1 MKIFLLPAVECAL
14 DIVASHSCTFC
25 NSIRLFSTKKTTKIQ
40 NTDYMTVRTIIIDDE
55 RLARNELKKLLQE
68 FREIEVIDEAAN
80 VQEGI
85 EKIEKHNPDLIF
97 LDIQMPGKTGF
108 DLLEE
113 LDRAPKVIFTTAYDE
128 FALKA
133 FEVNALDYLLKPVE
147 PKRLADAIQKLQQD
161 ENRESPTA
169 NGNGNGNGN
178 GTLTRTGLL
187 NDDDQVFVK
196 DGERC
201 WFVKLN
207 EIRLFESVGNYAKV
221 FFGSNKPLI
230 LKSLNSLEE
239 RLDDKVFFRAN
250 RKHIINMRWI
260 EKIEPYFN
268 GGLLLELKGGEKI
281 EVSRRQTV
289 KFKEMMS
296 L

>member
-1 MKIFLLPAVECAL
+1 M
-14 DIVASHSCTFC
+14 S
-25 NSIRLFSTKKTTKIQ
+25 
-40 NTDYMTVRTIIIDDE
+40 VRTIIIDDE
-55 RLARNELKKLLQE
+55 RLARNELRKLLQE
-68 FREIEVIDEAAN
+68 FNEIEVIDEAAN
-80 VQEGI
+80 VNEGI
-85 EKIEKHNPDLIF
+85 EKIEQYNPDLIF

-128 FALKA
+128 YALKA
-133 FEVNALDYLLKPVE
+133 FEVNALDYLLKPIE
-147 PKRLADAIQKLQQD
+147 PKRLSDAVQKLHIE
-161 ENRESPTA
+161 ENRDTSGIHHNNLVKA
-169 NGNGNGNGN
+169 NGL
-178 GTLTRTGLL
+178 LTE
-187 NDDDQVFVK
+187 NDQVFVK

-221 FFGSNKPLI
+221 FFAGNKPLI
-230 LKSLNSLEE
+230 LKSLNALEE

>member
-1 MKIFLLPAVECAL
+1 MA
-14 DIVASHSCTFC
+14 
-25 NSIRLFSTKKTTKIQ
+25 
-40 NTDYMTVRTIIIDDE
+40 VRTILIDDE
-55 RLARNELKKLLQE
+55 RLARNELKKLLHDYG
-68 FREIEVIDEAAN
+68 EIEIIDEASN
-80 VQEGI
+80 VEEGL
-85 EKIEKHNPDLIF
+85 EKIELHNPDLIF

-113 LDRAPKVIFTTAYDE
+113 LDRSPKVIFTTAYDE
-128 FALKA
+128 YALKA
-133 FEVNALDYLLKPVE
+133 FEVNALDYLLKPIE
-147 PKRLADAIQKLQQD
+147 PRRLADAVQKLHLD
-161 ENRESPTA
+161 ENKDLQLPGHTPGLRIA
-169 NGNGNGNGN
+169 
-178 GTLTRTGLL
+178 GLL
-187 NDDDQVFVK
+187 GEKDQVFVK

-201 WFVKLN
+201 WFVKLE

-221 FFGSNKPLI
+221 FFANNKPLI
-230 LKSLNSLEE
+230 LKSLNALED

-250 RKHIINMRWI
+250 RKHIINLRWI

-268 GGLLLELKGGEKI
+268 GGLLLELRGGEKI